1 MVGITNYFQGIFGK
15 SPFKPLQ
22 RHMDLCYQCAATVV
36 PFLQAVHRD
45 DWDAAEAVQEQAV
58 EAENQADLLKSDIRK
73 HLPQGFFLPVARP
86 DLLEQL
92 TRQDDI
98 ANKAKDIVGLMLGRR
113 MRFPPALSADVEAF
127 AVASV
132 EACERAQRI
141 VHELDELLD
150 TGFGGKEAL
159 AVQEMIHTLDEVE
172 NRNDAMQVKLR
183 ADLFRLERD
192 LPPVDVIFMYKII
205 EWIGDLADLAQSVGH
220 RVELL
225 IAR

>member
-1 MVGITNYFQGIFGK
+1 MPGITNYFQGIFGK

-22 RHMDLCYQCAATVV
+22 RHMDLCFACTEAIV
-36 PFLQAVHRD
+36 PFLQAVRNQ
-45 DWDAAEAVQEQAV
+45 DWAAAEEAQERAVA
-58 EAENQADLLKSDIRK
+58 AENEADDLKSDIRK

-86 DLLEQL
+86 DLLELL

-113 MRFPPALSADVEAF
+113 MRFPDSLGDDVEAF
-127 AVASV
+127 ARASI
-132 EACERAQRI
+132 EACRRAQTI

-159 AVQEMIHTLDEVE
+159 TVHELIQALDEVE
-172 NRNDAMQVKLR
+172 NENDAMQVELR
-183 ADLFRLERD
+183 ANLYRLEAD
-192 LPPVDVIFMYKII
+192 LPPVDVVFMYKII
-205 EWIGDLADLAQSVGH
+205 EWIGDVADLSQSVGH

>member
-1 MVGITNYFQGIFGK
+1 MPGITNYFQGIFGK

-22 RHMDLCYQCAATVV
+22 RHMDLCYQGAAAVV

-45 DWDAAEAVQEQAV
+45 DWETAVAIQEQVV
-58 EAENQADLLKSDIRK
+58 EAENQADMLKSDIRK

-86 DLLEQL
+86 DLLEL
-92 TRQDDI
+92 LARQDDI

-113 MRFPPALSADVEAF
+113 MRFPAAISGDVEAF
-127 AVASV
+127 AAASV
-132 EACERAQRI
+132 EACANAQRI

-150 TGFGGKEAL
+150 TGFGGREAL
-159 AVQEMIHTLDEVE
+159 TVHEMIQNLDEVE

-183 ADLFRLERD
+183 ADLFKLEGD
-192 LPPVDVIFMYKII
+192 LPPIDVMFMYAII
-205 EWIGDLADLAQSVGH
+205 EWIGDLADLAKSVGH

>member
-1 MVGITNYFQGIFGK
+1 MPGITNYFQGIFGK

-22 RHMDLCYQCAATVV
+22 RHMDLCYACAAAVV
-36 PFLQAVHRD
+36 PFLQAVQRD
-45 DWDAAEAVQEQAV
+45 DWEAALKAQEQAV
-58 EAENQADLLKSDIRK
+58 SAENQADLLKSDIRK

-86 DLLEQL
+86 DLLELL

-113 MRFPPALSADVEAF
+113 LRFPSSLATQVEAF

-159 AVQEMIHTLDEVE
+159 TVHEMIQALDEVE

-183 ADLFRLERD
+183 ADLYQLERD
-192 LPPVDVIFMYKII
+192 LPPVDVIFMYKIV
-205 EWIGDLADLAQSVGH
+205 EWIGDLADLAQTVGH

>member
-1 MVGITNYFQGIFGK
+1 MPGITNYFQGIFGK

-22 RHMDLCYQCAATVV
+22 RHMDLCYAGATAVV

-45 DWDAAEAVQEQAV
+45 DWEAAVAAQEQV
-58 EAENQADLLKSDIRK
+58 VNAENQADVLKSDIRK

-86 DLLEQL
+86 DLLEL
-92 TRQDDI
+92 LARQDDI

-113 MRFPPALSADVEAF
+113 MRFPAAISADVEAF

-150 TGFGGKEAL
+150 TGFGGREAL
-159 AVQEMIHTLDEVE
+159 TVHEMIQNLDEVE

-183 ADLFRLERD
+183 ADLFRLEGD
-192 LPPVDVIFMYKII
+192 LPPIDVIFMYKII